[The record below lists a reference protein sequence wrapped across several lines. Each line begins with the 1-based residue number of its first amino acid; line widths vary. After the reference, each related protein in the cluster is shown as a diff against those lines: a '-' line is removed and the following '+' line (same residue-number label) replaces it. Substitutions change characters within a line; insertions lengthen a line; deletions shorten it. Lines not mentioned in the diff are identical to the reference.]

1 MRMFCCL
8 TPTANRKKAVDPPD
22 PVNKGSDIPKTVDPP
37 DPTVN
42 KGSDIPKAVDPPVP
56 VNNGSDKPK
65 DVDNGSVRAVGIDP
79 TKKRYGR
86 SIVLTIF
93 RYDVMIY
100 HCIYIMYT

>member
-22 PVNKGSDIPKTVDPP
+22 P
-37 DPTVN
+37 VN

-93 RYDVMIY
+93 
-100 HCIYIMYT
+100 